1 MNMKENPEG
10 IHRQFKKCSVLTN
23 TESHYSG
30 SSERLIIP
38 ITEEDKKRDRE
49 QIKAYMDQ
57 YPDGDYMGYFLR
69 KHEGDGGK

>member
-1 MNMKENPEG
+1 MNMKENLEG
-10 IHRQFKKCSVLTN
+10 IHGQFKRCSVLTD

-49 QIKAYMDQ
+49 WIKAYMDQ
-57 YPDGDYMGYFLR
+57 YPNGDYMGDFLR

>member
-1 MNMKENPEG
+1 MKENPEG

-49 QIKAYMDQ
+49 MIKAYMDQ
-57 YPDGDYMGYFLR
+57 YPNGDYMGDFLR

>member
-1 MNMKENPEG
+1 MD
-10 IHRQFKKCSVLTN
+10 QFKKCSILTD

-38 ITEEDKKRDRE
+38 ITNEDKERDRE
-49 QIKAYMDQ
+49 MIKAYMDQ
-57 YPDGDYMGYFLR
+57 YPDGDYMGDFLR

>member
-1 MNMKENPEG
+1 MNMKENLEG
-10 IHRQFKKCSVLTN
+10 IHGQFKRCSVLTD

-49 QIKAYMDQ
+49 WIKAYMDQ
-57 YPDGDYMGYFLR
+57 YPNGDYTGDFLR